1 VESCEVYR
9 GSAFSN
15 RNFASASSRIS
26 GERCEKKVGI
36 FWSARIGLR
45 YRVIGKERA
54 KGLVWFWIGRHDRY
68 EAILKS

>member
-1 VESCEVYR
+1 MRTMSWISLQQSKLRVCK
-9 GSAFSN
+9 
-15 RNFASASSRIS
+15 FAGFR

-54 KGLVWFWIGRHDRY
+54 EGLVWFSIGRHDRY

>member
-1 VESCEVYR
+1 MRTMSWISLQQSKLRVCK
-9 GSAFSN
+9 
-15 RNFASASSRIS
+15 FAGFR

-54 KGLVWFWIGRHDRY
+54 EGLV
-68 EAILKS
+68 